1 MKRAL
6 LIAGGTVGGLGA
18 VLAITPPQL
27 TSTTSTSSLTG
38 SLGGTPSGGN
48 VATAPATQAATAQ
61 AATAQAAT
69 PAATKAAPQSKAT
82 KMAAAATKSAAATT
96 SAIASATAQATP
108 SATPTATPIPTPA
121 KTAAAAAPAPAT
133 GGYSGTVSGASF
145 QARNYGNL
153 TATVTFS
160 NGQISHVSA
169 SQSPSSWSQN
179 SLSTLIP
186 YVTSGKITVDQI
198 KQYAAEQLPCAIA
211 NSCRSQASFSATAFW
226 ESVKSAISK
235 AGL

>member
-27 TSTTSTSSLTG
+27 TSATSTGSLSG
-38 SLGGTPSGGN
+38 SLGGASASGN
-48 VATAPATQAATAQ
+48 VATAAATHAATAAATQAATPVGTKAE
-61 AATAQAAT
+61 
-69 PAATKAAPQSKAT
+69 TKAAPQSKAT
-82 KMAAAATKSAAATT
+82 QKSSGGATASAST
-96 SAIASATAQATP
+96 SASATATQTQ
-108 SATPTATPIPTPA
+108 SAAPTPTPT
-121 KTAAAAAPAPAT
+121 KTTAAPAAS
-133 GGYSGTVSGASF
+133 GGYSGTVTGASYA
-145 QARNYGNL
+145 ARNYGNL
-153 TATVTFS
+153 SATVTFA

-179 SLSTLIP
+179 SLSALIP
-186 YVTSGKITVDQI
+186 YVSSGKITIDQI
-198 KQYAAEQLPCAIA
+198 KQYAAEQLPCAIS

-226 ESVKSAISK
+226 QSVKSAISK

>member
-27 TSTTSTSSLTG
+27 TSATSTGSLSG
-38 SLGGTPSGGN
+38 SLGGASASSS
-48 VATAPATQAATAQ
+48 VATAAATHAAP
-61 AATAQAAT
+61 AATT
-69 PAATKAAPQSKAT
+69 PAATPVAT
-82 KMAAAATKSAAATT
+82 KSAKAVRTKAAATKSAAATT
-96 SAIASATAQATP
+96 SASASATAQATP
-108 SATPTATPIPTPA
+108 TPTPTPTPT
-121 KTAAAAAPAPAT
+121 KTTAAPAAS
-133 GGYSGTVSGASF
+133 GGYSGTVTGASYA
-145 QARNYGNL
+145 ARNYGNL
-153 TATVTFS
+153 SATVTFS

-179 SLSTLIP
+179 SLSALIP
-186 YVTSGKITVDQI
+186 YVSSGKITIDQI
-198 KQYAAEQLPCAIA
+198 KQYAAEQLPCAIS

-226 ESVKSAISK
+226 QSVKSAISK